1 MPDDFDLR
9 YTPKFYESF
18 GKVIQLDLGS
28 TAQDVATTRER
39 VTELPQALGDVLK
52 PTADSIAALRTN
64 WSQDLAAA
72 VTQLKASHA
81 GDIGTARDAL
91 KQDLQAGFQQVLA
104 ALQTTTPV
112 PVRPAL
118 RLNVRSADVIRPLTQ
133 ILTLGVDAAP
143 GQPDKQAKPEWGE
156 NVTLK
161 KLAESVA
168 AEAALLD
175 GELHKR
181 FLAAFRVFS
190 SKSTEERH
198 QRYAEVHALIEDIAA
213 QLS

>member
-1 MPDDFDLR
+1 MPDDSDLR

-18 GKVIQLDLGS
+18 GRVIQLDLGS

-39 VTELPQALGDVLK
+39 VTALPQALGDVLK
-52 PTADSIAALRTN
+52 PTADNIAALRTS

-72 VTQLKASHA
+72 VTQLKASHT
-81 GDIGTARDAL
+81 GDLAAAQAAL
-91 KQDLQAGFQQVLA
+91 KQDLQAGFTQVLQA
-104 ALQTTTPV
+104 VHTSAPVTQALHVTE
-112 PVRPAL
+112 
-118 RLNVRSADVIRPLTQ
+118 RSASLIRPLTQ
-133 ILTLGVDAAP
+133 VLTLGVDAAP
-143 GQPDKQAKPEWGE
+143 GQPDKQVKSEWGE

-181 FLAAFRVFS
+181 FLAAFRVFN
-190 SKSTEERH
+190 SKSPEERH
-198 QRYAEVHALIEDIAA
+198 QRYAEVHALIADIAA